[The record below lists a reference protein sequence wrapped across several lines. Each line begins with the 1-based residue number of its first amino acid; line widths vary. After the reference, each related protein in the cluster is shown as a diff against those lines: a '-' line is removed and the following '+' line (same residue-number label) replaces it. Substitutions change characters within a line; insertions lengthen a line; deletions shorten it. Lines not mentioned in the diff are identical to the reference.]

1 MLSAPRGV
9 QPPMQPVVVTEG
21 LTKKFGRTK
30 AVLDLD
36 LTLESG
42 DYLALVGRPDSG
54 KSTILHLL
62 LDLVHPTSGRT
73 RVVGF
78 DSTRAAYLIRRNVGW
93 VPAHVVPPR
102 RLTIEGWLD
111 RMRSYRRSKIDS
123 SLRTQV
129 IPQLD
134 AALTDN
140 LTELS
145 PAELGI
151 VALVGALQKEP
162 ELLLLDEAII
172 GMQPHEDLRDDLVND
187 FRSRGGTILMT
198 SRDLATAGATADR
211 VGLLDSG
218 SLIATG
224 TIDQLRQLGRQRL
237 EIVFVSDPRED
248 IFEASPSVVGAV
260 VQGNIARVLVHGQT
274 EPVVEIAR
282 LNGAK
287 EIILHESGVDEL
299 VTDLKNLGLAS

>member
-1 MLSAPRGV
+1 
-9 QPPMQPVVVTEG
+9 MQPVVTTEG

-36 LTLESG
+36 LNVEPG

-62 LDLVHPTSGRT
+62 LDLVHPTSGRA

-78 DSTRAAYLIRRNVGW
+78 ETTKAPYQIHRSVGW

-111 RMRSYRRSKIDS
+111 RTRSFRRSEIDG
-123 SLRTQV
+123 SLRTRV

-145 PAELGI
+145 QAELGI
-151 VALVGALQKEP
+151 VALIGALQKEP

-172 GMQPHEDLRDDLVND
+172 GMRSHEDLLETLVND
-187 FRSRGGTILMT
+187 YRSHGGTILMT
-198 SRDLATAGATADR
+198 SRDLAKAGAMADR

-224 TIDQLRQLGRQRL
+224 TIDELRQLGRQRF
-237 EIVFVSDPRED
+237 EIVFESDPNQD
-248 IFEASPSVVGAV
+248 IFAASPSVVGAV
-260 VQGNIARVLVHGQT
+260 VQGNVARVLVHGKID
-274 EPVVEIAR
+274 PVVEIAR
-282 LNGAK
+282 QNGAK

-299 VTDLKNLGLAS
+299 VADLKHLGMAS